1 MTIDDMHIAVN
12 QGVDKIH
19 SLQADIL
26 LSEEID
32 HELNKNILRFIN
44 QRFTPLGNKYQQGFE
59 QSQKRID
66 DLRTLLT
73 EATLDVTFKENLL
86 NGKIFVDKGQLPSD
100 YLYLVRQSSK
110 VAINRCQPIKFSF
123 ETGEAFFG
131 ITIDAADL
139 SKDDSYFTSFQYF
152 ENPSVN
158 TSIDIYNDP
167 DGVLNSTSF
176 PIQPTVLDYLVTNGS
191 NTPAGFIS
199 PGFAALPTLNFDKL
213 IIVINVDA
221 IQFQPGVS
229 QALLTYSDGSTK
241 SFNFVNES
249 PDSKRIPTGLTTK
262 EIHPNKFVQHD
273 DIFKLLT
280 DPFNK
285 TKHTAPLSTITNDQI
300 EVYTDDTFLIEDL
313 RVLYIKKPDTVSK
326 TSTPQ
331 VNCNLPDHTHQEIV
345 DMTVSTILGN
355 ISDPR
360 YQISAAEKM
369 QAE

>member
-19 SLQADIL
+19 SLQADVL

-44 QRFTPLGNKYQQGFE
+44 QRFNPLGNKYQQGFE

-73 EATLDVTFKENLL
+73 ETTLAVTFKENLL
-86 NGKIFVDKGQLPSD
+86 NGKIYVDKGELPDD

-110 VAINRCQPIKFSF
+110 VSINKCRPISFSF
-123 ETGEAFFG
+123 DNSG
-131 ITIDAADL
+131 ILYGVKIPVADL
-139 SKDDSYFTSFQYF
+139 SKGNSYFTAFEYF
-152 ENPSVN
+152 EDPTVN
-158 TSIDIYNDP
+158 SSIDVYNDP
-167 DGVLNSTSF
+167 DGVLNSQTY
-176 PIQPTVLDYLVTNGS
+176 PIQDILQHVATYGS
-191 NTPAGFIS
+191 SIS
-199 PGFAALPTLNFDKL
+199 PGFITAGFSAVPYSTNAGILVF
-213 IIVINVDA
+213 INQSA

-229 QALLTYSDGSTK
+229 QMRLTYSDGSTK
-241 SFNFVNES
+241 TFDFLAET
-249 PDSKRIPTGLTTK
+249 PDKKRIPTGLNTK

-285 TKHTAPLSTITNDQI
+285 TKHTAPLSTITNNQI
-300 EVYTDDTFLIEDL
+300 EIYTDDTFLIDDL
-313 RVLYIKKPDTVSK
+313 RVLYIRKPATVSK
-326 TSTPQ
+326 TSATQ
-331 VNCNLPDHTHQEIV
+331 VDCDLPDHTHQEIV

-360 YQISAAEKM
+360 YQISAAEKL